1 MTLTIFKIWST
12 GNYQD
17 KGQAATGER
26 ICQGTILLGNY
37 ALSDYTGNSKMDCL
51 DQTKPK

>member
-1 MTLTIFKIWST
+1 MTLTTFKIWST
-12 GNYQD
+12 GDDQD

-37 ALSDYTGNSKMDCL
+37 ALSDYTGNLKMDCPG
-51 DQTKPK
+51 QTKPK